1 MKRSSLLTATGI
13 AGSFIACVAGIVF
26 LGASGVVT
34 RQMATLLGVA
44 LLGCYIGFG
53 ILIGVYRMINK
64 LD

>member
-1 MKRSSLLTATGI
+1 MKRSSLLTVTAVF
-13 AGSFIACVAGIVF
+13 GSFVACIAGIVY
-26 LGASGVVT
+26 LAAGDLIT

>member
-1 MKRSSLLTATGI
+1 MKRTTWLTVTGI
-13 AGSFIACVAGIVF
+13 AVSFFGCIAGIAYLAVAGI
-26 LGASGVVT
+26 VT
-34 RQMATLLGVA
+34 RQMATLLGVC